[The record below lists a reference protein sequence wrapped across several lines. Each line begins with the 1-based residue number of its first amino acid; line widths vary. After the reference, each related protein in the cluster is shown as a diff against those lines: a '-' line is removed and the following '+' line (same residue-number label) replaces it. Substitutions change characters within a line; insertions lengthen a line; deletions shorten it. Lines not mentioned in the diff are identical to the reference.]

1 MKRKYRLMIWGLVL
15 FMSVFVN
22 VKVADA
28 ANNAGFEVIPV
39 ASKQQLNQKVTYFDL
54 KLAPNQAT
62 TVTVNVKSTSQTPIT
77 VETSVAKATTNTNGV
92 VEYKAFKQN
101 KSWGLPANI
110 EKVVT
115 TDQNKIQL
123 QPGEVKPVTYQ
134 IKMPKAAFDGELVG
148 GLNFVKKVT
157 DDKVKTNSSMGVK
170 NQYAYTIA
178 MVLHGQQELTK
189 NKMSLGKITTR
200 QINNRNVISIPLN
213 NQTAAFL
220 NKVTTKVTI
229 KKQGQAKAV
238 YTQKTS
244 DGQMAPNSVYELPV
258 RIGETAFR
266 PGRYTAQ
273 VVVTSKQQHWQFT
286 KDFTITKKQARHYNQ
301 KAVIK
306 EDDSWLGL
314 SLIITGIVLLLI
326 LIIVIYWRKQRR
338 IKLLESELAASKRDS
353 NQ

>member
-1 MKRKYRLMIWGLVL
+1 MKRKYRLMVWGLVL
-15 FMSVFVN
+15 LMGVLLNIKSV
-22 VKVADA
+22 AA

-39 ASKQQLNQKVTYFDL
+39 AAKQQLNHEVTYFDL

-62 TVTVNVKSTSQTPIT
+62 TVTVNVRSTSQKPIT
-77 VETSVAKATTNTNGV
+77 IETSVAQATTNTNGV

-101 KSWGLPANI
+101 KSWGLPADI

-115 TDQNKIQL
+115 TDQSKITL

-134 IKMPKAAFDGELVG
+134 IKMPQEAFDGELVG

-157 DDKVKTNSSMGVK
+157 DDQMKTDSSMGVK

-178 MVLHGQQELTK
+178 MVLHGRQELTR

-200 QINNRNVISIPLN
+200 QINNRNVISMPLN

-229 KKQGQAKAV
+229 TKQGQSKAI
-238 YTQKTS
+238 YTQKTA
-244 DGQMAPNSVYELPV
+244 DGQMAPNSVYDLPV
-258 RIGETAFR
+258 RIGETAFK
-266 PGRYTAQ
+266 PGRYTAK
-273 VVVTSKQQHWQFT
+273 VAVTSKQQHWQFT
-286 KDFTITKKQARHYNQ
+286 KDFTITRKQARHYNQ
-301 KAVIK
+301 KAVLK

-314 SLIITGIVLLLI
+314 SLIIIGIVLLLI